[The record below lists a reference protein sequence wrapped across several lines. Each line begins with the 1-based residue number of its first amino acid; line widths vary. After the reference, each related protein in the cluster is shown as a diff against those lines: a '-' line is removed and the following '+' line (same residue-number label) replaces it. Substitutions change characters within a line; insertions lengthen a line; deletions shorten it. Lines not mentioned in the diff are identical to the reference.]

1 MRCESESRQWAICGS
16 GRDVTG
22 PDRCL
27 RGHIAL
33 ITGSSRNL
41 GADIAREMAAS
52 GARVVVN
59 YRESRAQAE
68 RLIAELDG
76 PGHVAIGG
84 DVSNEDD
91 VETIVAA
98 AERLCGA
105 RIDILVNNA
114 GPFSMQNFVQLTP
127 KEFDSIWNANVR
139 AAYLV
144 TRRVAP
150 GMQIEG
156 WGRIVNI
163 SAGSA
168 FLRTHSVYT
177 LAKDAMITLTE
188 QLAIELGPSI
198 TVNCVA
204 PGQIAESA
212 QAMASFDPGFVE
224 RVLART
230 PAGRLAT
237 RSEVAKVVVAICLQP
252 FDMVT
257 GATLPVDG
265 GARLPI
271 G

>member
-1 MRCESESRQWAICGS
+1 M
-16 GRDVTG
+16 TG
-22 PDRCL
+22 LEPCL
-27 RGHIAL
+27 REHVAL
-33 ITGSSRNL
+33 ITGASRNL
-41 GADIAREMAAS
+41 GAHIAREMAGR

-59 YRESRAQAE
+59 YRSSRAAAE
-68 RLIAELDG
+68 TLVAELDG
-76 PGHVAIGG
+76 SGHIAIGG
-84 DVSNEDD
+84 DVSDERE
-91 VETIVAA
+91 VENMVAG
-98 AERLCGA
+98 AERLSGSK
-105 RIDILVNNA
+105 IDIIVNNA
-114 GPFSMQNFVQLTP
+114 GPFSMQRFVELAPQD
-127 KEFDSIWNANVR
+127 FDLIWNANVR

-150 GMQIEG
+150 GMLANG

-168 FLRTHSVYT
+168 FLRNHSVYT

-188 QLAIELGPSI
+188 QLAVELGHGI

-212 QAMASFDPGFVE
+212 EDMASLDPGFVQ
-224 RVLART
+224 RALART

-237 RSEVAKVVVAICLQP
+237 RRDVAQVVLALCSQQ

-257 GATLPVDG
+257 GVTVAVDG
-265 GARLPI
+265 GARLPV